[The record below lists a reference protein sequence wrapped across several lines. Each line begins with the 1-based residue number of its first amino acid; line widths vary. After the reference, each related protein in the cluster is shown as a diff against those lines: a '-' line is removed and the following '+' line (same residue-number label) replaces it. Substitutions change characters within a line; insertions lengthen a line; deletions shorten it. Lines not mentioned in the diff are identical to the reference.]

1 MEGAMNRAIIVTAVL
16 LSGVIGVQAA
26 AARPRHHA
34 AHVPSCLARQRA
46 MLTPLDGYG
55 GYLPSNAPALMQQ
68 IIHPM
73 LDVIRTRC
81 LPEYHGPLQYQ
92 WNAATGSYELE

>member
-1 MEGAMNRAIIVTAVL
+1 MNRAIIVTVL
-16 LSGVIGVQAA
+16 VLSGVISVQTAA
-26 AARPRHHA
+26 AKPQRHA
-34 AHVPSCLARQRA
+34 AHVPACLARQRA
-46 MLTPLDGYG
+46 MLTPLDRSG

-68 IIHPM
+68 IINPM

-81 LPEYHGPLQYQ
+81 LPEYHGPSQYQ